1 MERKIRAE
9 IKEMEKKIQKKNKE
23 VVVWKAKHN

>member
-9 IKEMEKKIQKKNKE
+9 IKEMEKKIQKKKE
-23 VVVWKAKHN
+23 QRGGCLES